1 MYDWKAAR
9 AAHDRA
15 VALANAPS
23 QDGQE
28 PIGVYWSEGDGM
40 FALRYNDQLFTMMF
54 NIASVN
60 SLAEQLATSWRQQNA
75 PELVGLPIPLVYRS
89 GDHSPRFST
98 HIGQTSFLSS
108 DELAAKE
115 FVRRTL
121 HSRIMPTTRS

>member
-1 MYDWKAAR
+1 MDEWKAVR

-15 VALANAPS
+15 VALAIGPTP
-23 QDGQE
+23 DGQE
-28 PIGVYWSEGDGM
+28 PIGVYWAEGDGM

-60 SLAEQLATSWRQQNA
+60 SLVAQLATSWRQQNA
-75 PELVGLPIPLVYRS
+75 PELLGLPIPLVCRC

-98 HIGQTSFLSS
+98 HIGKTSFLSS

-121 HSRIMPTTRS
+121 HSRGMPTPRS